1 MKSRR
6 IKLPSFLCLVA
17 LLAAL
22 AAIGIACGGEATTAP
37 EPTQQPP
44 PTQAMMAPTPVPVD
58 LTAITAEMQKSISDA
73 IAGIESPETLSEG
86 EIQKLVQD
94 AVAQAAASAVANV
107 AASVPEPLSDA
118 EVAAL
123 VEAAVAQA
131 AASAPEPVSEAEI
144 AAIVMAAIPTPV
156 PTPTAMSPVA
166 MRAEPV
172 SERVIIAAFTEEEG
186 NDPGL
191 VVSAFW
197 GQLTPMYETLV
208 QYDQYGQYA
217 PMLATSWEVNEDFT
231 QWTFDL
237 RKDVPFHF
245 GFGEFD
251 AKDIVHSIERNY
263 REGTL
268 EANAPFYNGVDF
280 EVVDDYRIVWNLP
293 ENKSSP
299 RWFSNE
305 LATFVTSKVH
315 FEAEGDEYLRER
327 PAGTGPYQFK
337 ERREGEYV
345 LFERV
350 PHDHWRVIGDFPEI
364 QLLNVPESGTRLAML
379 LTNEAHIGQVETRNQ
394 SQATSRGLEVITST
408 IPSNPV
414 YDMFG
419 GSYLEDSPD
428 YDPTLPWATHG
439 ERGRKVREAMNRAIN
454 RHELQETILGGRGDP
469 MAVTFYHPSL
479 PGWDQSWIDNFEEN
493 YGYDPER
500 AKELL
505 AEAGYPDGF
514 DVEILMVP
522 RLELTEALDVS
533 EAIGNYWKE
542 IGLDV
547 TLNPQEVV
555 YFVDRFLAH
564 DMDFIWLDATRR
576 FQDPSMLRVIY
587 TTGPPLHFFVRP
599 ELDAIYEELEL
610 KPTTDLGERDRLLR
624 EAGQFIYDEYGT
636 VPLWWLRMELVINPE
651 VVSAFKFSGFLYPW
665 DLEYIK
671 AVKK

>member
-1 MKSRR
+1 MAYRWLR
-6 IKLPSFLCLVA
+6 NPLVLILIPVMLTLVFL
-17 LLAAL
+17 
-22 AAIGIACGGEATTAP
+22 IACGGEATTAP
-37 EPTQQPP
+37 EPTQ
-44 PTQAMMAPTPVPVD
+44 AMMAPVPTPTPVD
-58 LTAITAEMQKSISDA
+58 LSGITSEMQKSIADA
-73 IAGIESPETLSEG
+73 MAGIESPETLSEA

-94 AVAQAAASAVANV
+94 AVAQAAASAVASV
-107 AASVPEPLSDA
+107 VASVPEPLSDA
-118 EVAAL
+118 EIAEL

-156 PTPTAMSPVA
+156 PTPTAMAPVA
-166 MRAEPV
+166 MAAEPV
-172 SERVIIAAFTEEEG
+172 SERVIVAAFTEEEG

-208 QYDQYGQYA
+208 QYDQYGQYK
-217 PMLATSWEVNEDFT
+217 PMLATSWEVNADFT

-251 AKDIVHSIERNY
+251 AKDIVHSIQRNY

-268 EANAPFYNGVDF
+268 EANAPFYNGVEF
-280 EVVDDYRIVWNLP
+280 EVVDDFRIIWNLP
-293 ENKSSP
+293 ENRSSP

-315 FEAEGDEYLRER
+315 FDAEGDEYLRER

-350 PHDHWRVIGDFPEI
+350 PHDHWRVVGDFPEI

-379 LTNEAHIGQVETRNQ
+379 LTDEAHIGQLETRNQ
-394 SQATSRGLEVITST
+394 PQAISRGLEVITST

-479 PGWDQSWIDNFEEN
+479 PGWDQSWIDDFEEN

-500 AKELL
+500 AKNCWPRQVTPMVSMWRFSWSL
-505 AEAGYPDGF
+505 A
-514 DVEILMVP
+514 L
-522 RLELTEALDVS
+522 S
-533 EAIGNYWKE
+533 
-542 IGLDV
+542 
-547 TLNPQEVV
+547 
-555 YFVDRFLAH
+555 
-564 DMDFIWLDATRR
+564 
-576 FQDPSMLRVIY
+576 
-587 TTGPPLHFFVRP
+587 
-599 ELDAIYEELEL
+599 
-610 KPTTDLGERDRLLR
+610 
-624 EAGQFIYDEYGT
+624 
-636 VPLWWLRMELVINPE
+636 
-651 VVSAFKFSGFLYPW
+651 
-665 DLEYIK
+665 
-671 AVKK
+671 